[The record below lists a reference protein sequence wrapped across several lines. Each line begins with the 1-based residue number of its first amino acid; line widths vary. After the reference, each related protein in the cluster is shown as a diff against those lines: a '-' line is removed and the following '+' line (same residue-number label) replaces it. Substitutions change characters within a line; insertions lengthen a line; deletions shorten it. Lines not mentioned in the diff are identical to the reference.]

1 MVGVVLVGVVRVYA
15 MGVVGRDQQRA
26 LDRPAEGVAFRQ
38 QAAQYLFEERTVGA
52 AMRTGT
58 DFSWSVQTRM
68 QFSSPSALSR
78 ASRPAWQDSR
88 LSRRAPA
95 MNSSLRPTTAADWVS

>member
-15 MGVVGRDQQRA
+15 MGVVGLDQQRA

-58 DFSWSVQTRM
+58 DFLVVG
-68 QFSSPSALSR
+68 
-78 ASRPAWQDSR
+78 
-88 LSRRAPA
+88 
-95 MNSSLRPTTAADWVS
+95 ADQEQIQVELENQGNCSILELNITLPDR

>member
-58 DFSWSVQTRM
+58 DFLVVGADQDAVLVAFGVEQGFQAGVAGQQVVQAA
-68 QFSSPSALSR
+68 P
-78 ASRPAWQDSR
+78 
-88 LSRRAPA
+88 RR
-95 MNSSLRPTTAADWVS
+95 